1 MATKRINNFM
11 IGNIL
16 EKYRGFPIA
25 MKASMWFL
33 ICSFMQ
39 KAISI
44 ISTPIFTR
52 LMSASE
58 YGSFNVFIAWQGIIS
73 IFVSLNLSWGV
84 YNQGLVKYE
93 TDRKVFSSSMQG
105 LTLLL
110 ITVWAAIYLLTRSF
124 WNSLFSLST
133 VQILAMFII
142 IWTTACFEFWAS
154 EQRVDLK
161 YMKLVGITLIASI
174 FAPVSGIVLVMLSQ
188 DKATARIMSLAI
200 TGMVVYTGLFVKQIR
215 EGKKLYSK
223 KYWSHALAFNIPL
236 IPHYLSQTVLN
247 SADRIM
253 IERMVSAE
261 TAGIYSLAYS
271 ISLIMTL
278 FNTALMQTISPWI
291 YKKIRDEE
299 TEDISKIAYPALV
312 FIAVVSI
319 LLIAFAPEI
328 VTLFAPKA
336 YIDAIWVIPPIAMSV
351 YFMFAY
357 DLFAKFEFYYEKTKL
372 IAFATVIGA
381 IFNIIL
387 NYYFIGKFG
396 YYAAG
401 YTTLVC
407 YIIYAVFHYVFMQ
420 KVCREKSVSK
430 QPYNHMIL
438 FKITMVFMLVGF
450 MFLMLYQSFGLRY
463 IVIVILLLF
472 LLMKRKTVMLEVVK
486 LIDIYSEFH

>member
-1 MATKRINNFM
+1 M
-11 IGNIL
+11 IDIIL
-16 EKYRGFPIA
+16 KKYRGFPIA
-25 MKASMWFL
+25 VKASMWFL

-44 ISTPIFTR
+44 ITTPVFTR
-52 LMSASE
+52 LMSTAE
-58 YGSFNVFIAWQGIIS
+58 YGRFNVFTAWQGIIT

-93 TDRKVFSSSMQG
+93 PDRKVFSSSMQG

-110 ITVWAAIYLLTRSF
+110 ISAWTIIYLLTRSF
-124 WNSLFSLST
+124 WNSLLSLNT

-142 IWTTACFEFWAS
+142 IWTTACFEFWSS

-161 YMKLVGITLIASI
+161 YMKLVKITLIASI
-174 FAPVSGIVLVMLSQ
+174 FAPVSGIALVMLSQ

-200 TGMVVYTGLFVKQIR
+200 TGMVVYTGLFIKQIR

-271 ISLIMTL
+271 IALIMTL

-299 TEDISKIAYPALV
+299 VEDISKIAYPALI
-312 FIAVVSI
+312 FIAIVSI

-328 VTLFAPKA
+328 VTMFAPES

-372 IAFATVIGA
+372 ISFATVMGA
-381 IFNIIL
+381 FLNIVL
-387 NYYFIGKFG
+387 NYFFIGKFG

-407 YIIYAVFHYVFMQ
+407 YIIYAIFHYIFMR
-420 KVCREKSVSK
+420 KVCSEQSDGK
-430 QPYNHMIL
+430 QPYKNIVL
-438 FKITMVFMLVGF
+438 IKITIVFMLFGF
-450 MFLMLYQSFGLRY
+450 MFLVLYNLSILRY
-463 IVIVILLLF
+463 IIILLFSLF
-472 LLMKRKTVMLEVVK
+472 LFVKRKKVMLEVVK
-486 LIDIYSEFH
+486 LIDIYSDFH